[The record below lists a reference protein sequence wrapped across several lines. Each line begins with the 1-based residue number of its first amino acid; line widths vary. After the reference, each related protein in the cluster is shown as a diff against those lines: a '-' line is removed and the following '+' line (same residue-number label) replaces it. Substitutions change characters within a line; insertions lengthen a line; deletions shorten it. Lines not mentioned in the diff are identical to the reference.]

1 MEQLLESIQK
11 SVDERGF
18 GERIVAHRSL
28 GGGHGQRVVLI
39 ELDNGRSLA
48 AKCVDAEED
57 DRLNAE
63 ADGLVALSNQIMPLR
78 VPQVWG
84 VTRSGGAAVMLMEL
98 LEPARWNALTDRAW
112 REFGLAL
119 ADKEPAMRRP
129 RYGWNRDN
137 FIGAT
142 PQPNRWCDDWVEFNR
157 VQRIG
162 FQLALAE
169 GTGAL
174 STRDGDVIRRVMD
187 RLDTFIPRHPEPA
200 LLHGDLWSGNAHPFV
215 EDGQAQIALIDPAV
229 YVGDIWADLAMMRL
243 FGGFP
248 ESCLR
253 AFEYA
258 VADKDHAESRQMVYQ
273 LYHALNHVNIFG
285 AAYVEQTIGLAK
297 RLLG

>member
-1 MEQLLESIQK
+1 MEQLLGSIQTC
-11 SVDERGF
+11 VDELGSAA
-18 GERIVAHRSL
+18 RIVAHRSL
-28 GGGHGQRVVLI
+28 GGGHGQRVVRI
-39 ELDNGRSLA
+39 DLDNGRSLV
-48 AKCVDAEED
+48 AKCVDSEEA
-57 DRLNAE
+57 DRLEAE
-63 ADGLVALSNQIMPLR
+63 ADGLQALSNQHISIR
-78 VPQVWG
+78 VPRVWG
-84 VTRSGGAAVMLMEL
+84 VTRSGGNAVMLMEL

-119 ADKEPAMRRP
+119 ALKKPAKRRP
-129 RYGWNRDN
+129 RYGWDRDN

-157 VQRIG
+157 EQRIG

-174 STRDGDVIRRVMD
+174 STRDGDVIRRVLD
-187 RLDTFIPRHPEPA
+187 RLDSFIPRHPEPA

-248 ESCLR
+248 EPCLR

-258 VADKDHAESRQMVYQ
+258 VADKDRAETRQMVYQ

-297 RLLG
+297 RLLA